1 MPVGYW
7 KDLLEIAVR
16 MCVSPAELKERAQ
29 QAEDR
34 QLEVA
39 SKKYET
45 TRKKNKQ
52 KVSRSKTHDSMI
64 LCCVYTSFKCQAICT
79 CCCLGTCHLLHGRAW
94 VLSDQ
99 SASVSACA
107 ITLECKGASDAILFL
122 VIPVNICSNVR

>member
-1 MPVGYW
+1 MQVGYW

-29 QAEDR
+29 QAVDR

-39 SKKYET
+39 TKKYET

-52 KVSRSKTHDSMI
+52 KASCSTHMTTTLYYLHI
-64 LCCVYTSFKCQAICT
+64 SFECQAVCPHY
-79 CCCLGTCHLLHGRAW
+79 CFCTCHLLRDRAR

-107 ITLECKGASDAILFL
+107 ITLEC
-122 VIPVNICSNVR
+122 N